1 MHRTSFAD
9 MSCSIARTLEVAGEW
24 WTPLILRDVYLG
36 IDRFDDLQRDLGI
49 ARKVLAQRLDH
60 LAAHGILQRRPYQQH
75 PVRHRYLLGHDLV
88 PVLFALMAWGD
99 RWAAGPDGPPMRLR
113 HHHCGQRTTP
123 QVTCATCGQ
132 PLALEEVTVEAGPGG
147 HAGPGTQVIAERLQ
161 PRTGKGATTSARPTT
176 AAGPPG
182 RER

>member
-1 MHRTSFAD
+1 LTD
-9 MSCSIARTLEVAGEW
+9 
-24 WTPLILRDVYLG
+24 
-36 IDRFDDLQRDLGI
+36 
-49 ARKVLAQRLDH
+49 K
-60 LAAHGILQRRPYQQH
+60 
-75 PVRHRYLLGHDLV
+75 GHDLV

-113 HHHCGQRTTP
+113 HHRCGQRTIP

-161 PRTGKGATTSARPTT
+161 SPDRYGV
-176 AAGPPG
+176 
-182 RER
+182 

>member
-24 WTPLILRDVYLG
+24 WTPLILRDLYLG

-49 ARKVLAQRLDH
+49 SRKVLAQRLEH
-60 LAAHGILQRRPYQQH
+60 LVAHGILQRRPYQQR
-75 PVRHRYLLGHDLV
+75 PVRHRYLLTGKGHDLV

-123 QVTCATCGQ
+123 QVTCANCGQ
-132 PLALEEVTVEAGPGG
+132 PLATEEVTVEAGPGG

-161 PRTGKGATTSARPTT
+161 PLDG
-176 AAGPPG
+176 
-182 RER
+182 